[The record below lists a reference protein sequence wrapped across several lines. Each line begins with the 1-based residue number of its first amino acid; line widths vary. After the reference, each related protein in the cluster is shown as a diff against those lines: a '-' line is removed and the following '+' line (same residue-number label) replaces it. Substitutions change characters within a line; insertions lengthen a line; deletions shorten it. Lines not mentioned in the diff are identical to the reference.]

1 MSRHI
6 FKLFSIIVV
15 LCCILAAVYYYPTMF
30 EQPNAGGNPP
40 GEPSLPG
47 GETPDEPD
55 TPSDEPSDPEP
66 PKDDPTPDNPPE
78 QDPPRQDPPNQ
89 DPPATPEPINLIVE
103 LKGKYY
109 TYAEM
114 KTDLAELSARY
125 PAHMTYRSYGVSADG
140 RNLYVA
146 TLGNPDAEKQVIIT
160 AGMHAREYVNPY
172 VIMRQLE
179 YYLQNY
185 ETLTYRGQAL
195 SELMDKVCF
204 VIVPMTNP
212 DGITLAQEGISALRT
227 PALRQ
232 QLTNLLGGLGI
243 SGSAR
248 IDAYLNKEWKS
259 NVRGV
264 DINRNFNA
272 LWGEHND
279 GTYVPGNKNYKGP
292 MALSEPE
299 TAALV
304 ALTESLSNPVASVCM
319 HMQGQVIYWRCFQE
333 GELLEQNRRLAEI
346 AQSVTGYYMVN
357 ENQTE
362 PSYSNWTILAHSIP
376 TITVETGLSTYP
388 LNTSAMADGIFSRN
402 RDLWVALAYEYA
414 NQQ

>member
-1 MSRHI
+1 M
-6 FKLFSIIVV
+6 IVV
-15 LCCILAAVYYYPTMF
+15 LCGILASVYFYPTMF
-30 EQPNAGGNPP
+30 EQPDAGGNTPN
-40 GEPSLPG
+40 EPSLPG
-47 GETPDEPD
+47 GETSDEPD
-55 TPSDEPSDPEP
+55 TPPDEPSSPEP
-66 PKDDPTPDNPPE
+66 PKDNPTPDTPPE
-78 QDPPRQDPPNQ
+78 QDPPQQDAPNQ
-89 DPPATPEPINLIVE
+89 DPPATPEPISLIVE

-125 PAHMTYRSYGVSADG
+125 PVHMTYRSYGVSADG

-146 TLGNPDAEKQVIIT
+146 TLGNPDAQKQVIIT

-185 ETLTYRGQAL
+185 ETLTYRGQTLSAL
-195 SELMDKVCF
+195 LDKVCF

-232 QLTNLLGGLGI
+232 QLTKLLGGLGI

-272 LWGEHND
+272 LWGDHND
-279 GTYVPGNKNYKGP
+279 GMYVPANKNYKGP
-292 MALSEPE
+292 MAVSEPE

-304 ALTESLSNPVASVCM
+304 ALTESLSNPIASVCM

-333 GELLEQNRRLAEI
+333 GKLLEQNRRLAEI

-402 RDLWVALAYEYA
+402 RDLWAALAYEYA
-414 NQQ
+414 NQP